1 MVVERDGLALHI
13 TRNRDSTTTDEMYCS
28 WSNDRRGRVDM
39 AELRQLFSPHRV
51 PTQRP
56 RDLRPNV
63 LPQKRPWAPGL
74 QQARG
79 ERPAGNRGPSRDG
92 GDLAREGKRHQ
103 GAHWGGGG
111 PGRGWPA
118 HLRR

>member
-1 MVVERDGLALHI
+1 VVVERDGLALHI

-79 ERPAGNRGPSRDG
+79 ERPAGNRGPSRDE
-92 GDLAREGKRHQ
+92 GDLAREGQRHR
-103 GAHWGGGG
+103 GAHRGGGG
-111 PGRGWPA
+111 PGRGGAA
-118 HLRR
+118 HPRR